1 MNYNTPAKLGV
12 KLSSLGIGCMRFP
25 LIKGESDPKKVDKEN
40 AGKILRYAIDNGVN
54 YIDTAYVYSGGDNEK
69 IVGELLEGEYRD
81 KVYLATKLPA
91 WQCEKPEDMER
102 IFNEQ
107 CANLRTDHI
116 DFYLVHSLDLAKWIK
131 MRELGVRE
139 FLDKLKKEG
148 KIRFACFSFHD
159 DYKAFE
165 TIIND
170 YDWDMCQIQYNFMGT
185 DEQATT
191 KGLELAGEKGIPVVI
206 MEGLLGGKLAK
217 APANVQ
223 KIYDQYKEKRS
234 PAEWAYRWL
243 CNLPQVAVVLSG
255 VTDMEMTKDNIR
267 IFSEAYKGCMSESDL
282 EMMKRARAEYEA
294 RTKVG
299 CTACKYCMPCP
310 AGVDIPG
317 IFAKW
322 NDAFQYSENI
332 SGNRGYKRMMEKECD
347 ATRCVECRACE
358 AVCPQHISIPEMLKK
373 AHGELV

>member
-1 MNYNTPAKLGV
+1 MNYNTPKKLGV
-12 KLSSLGIGCMRFP
+12 ELSSLGIGCMRFP
-25 LIKGESDPKKVDKEN
+25 LIKGESDPTKVDMEL
-40 AGKILRYAIDNGVN
+40 AGSILRYAIDNGVN
-54 YIDTAYVYSGGDNEK
+54 YIDTAYVYSGGANEK

-131 MRELGVRE
+131 MRDMGVRE
-139 FLDKLKKEG
+139 FLDRLKSEG

-223 KIYDQYKEKRS
+223 KIYDEYKEKRS

-267 IFSEAYKGCMSESDL
+267 IFSEAKTGCMSEEDL
-282 EMMKRARAEYEA
+282 EMMKKARAEYEA

-317 IFAKW
+317 IFARW

-332 SGNRGYKRMMEKECD
+332 SGNRAYKRMTEKGCD
-347 ATRCVECRACE
+347 ATKCVECRACE

-373 AHGELV
+373 AHSELI